1 MENVD
6 NLRARSLIHYYA
18 KNTTA
23 NAPNPKQPI
32 RNIATVHEVNE
43 PDHEIGTNP
52 ICEQRRL
59 MMRLHICPVSQEP
72 PLLTHIQTH

>member
-1 MENVD
+1 MLY
-6 NLRARSLIHYYA
+6 NLGGQVHSY
-18 KNTTA
+18 TTMLRT
-23 NAPNPKQPI
+23 PLQMPQNPKQPI

-43 PDHEIGTNP
+43 QDHEIGTNP